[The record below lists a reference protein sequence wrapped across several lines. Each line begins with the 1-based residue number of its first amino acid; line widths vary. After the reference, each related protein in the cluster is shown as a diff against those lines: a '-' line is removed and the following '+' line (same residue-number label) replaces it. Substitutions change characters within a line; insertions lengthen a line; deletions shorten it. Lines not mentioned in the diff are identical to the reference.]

1 MDFPWHKPSSYGGTH
16 DLGNLPYMFWFW
28 SIQKG
33 LTNDGFCITFGIH
46 RRPLELTFSWLV
58 GPLVASGIEWLI
70 YGSASCRGASV
81 HPCPLF
87 HQKTHKFPG
96 SCRKLHSKIIQ
107 TSPSVGSLL
116 ANFVGTTGAVWKLK
130 GTSPTLM
137 GWASVSL
144 WVEWPNIGAF
154 SPSHFIPGASGS
166 SAEAVELAPAE
177 ENWHLRC
184 GPSRGGWWLGYV
196 GIFSCHG
203 VIKTYWRNRK
213 YIEKQSMH
221 RPSQSCCSFL
231 CRIMYTSIQ
240 LLPAECRSSHSAK
253 SQASSS
259 SKRLEYKY
267 VIRRPPGVKPPTRT
281 GWTVSGTSAEIWANL
296 WASSLEPLFE
306 VSQGHLGQV
315 KSKTRMVCAA
325 FQVSSCVHFR
335 GRFLSRPSRRRRG
348 LRFWSIVRPQQ
359 HQKGSPAA
367 GALQWLETSVSF
379 VKIWGN
385 HGKTR
390 TSHGYSMVWKAT
402 SSLKWRMESKSTSV
416 FYKETPCR
424 NHIIQ

>member
-1 MDFPWHKPSSYGGTH
+1 
-16 DLGNLPYMFWFW
+16 
-28 SIQKG
+28 
-33 LTNDGFCITFGIH
+33 
-46 RRPLELTFSWLV
+46 
-58 GPLVASGIEWLI
+58 
-70 YGSASCRGASV
+70 
-81 HPCPLF
+81 
-87 HQKTHKFPG
+87 
-96 SCRKLHSKIIQ
+96 
-107 TSPSVGSLL
+107 
-116 ANFVGTTGAVWKLK
+116 
-130 GTSPTLM
+130 
-137 GWASVSL
+137 
-144 WVEWPNIGAF
+144 
-154 SPSHFIPGASGS
+154 
-166 SAEAVELAPAE
+166 
-177 ENWHLRC
+177 
-184 GPSRGGWWLGYV
+184 
-196 GIFSCHG
+196 
-203 VIKTYWRNRK
+203 
-213 YIEKQSMH
+213 MH

-281 GWTVSGTSAEIWANL
+281 GWTVSGTSAEIRANL

-379 VKIWGN
+379 VKVWVN

-390 TSHGYSMVWKAT
+390 TSHGSSMVWKAT